1 MVDARP
7 AGVLFWF
14 RHDLRLH
21 DQPALH
27 RAIALAQATGGWL
40 LPLYIHDPLWQTET
54 VWGFARSSALRQQ
67 WRDMALHDLRQQ
79 LQALG
84 SDLLQWQGEPVSLL
98 RSLALALGEAC
109 RAPYAP
115 VLVCEEIAAPEE
127 QAQLEA
133 LRKQGLRL
141 ESVWQ
146 STLMEPASL
155 PFAMPQLPDV
165 YSDFRRALERASV
178 AAASP
183 LPAPRALPPLPPLPH
198 SVLPSRL
205 GQAGDTVGEAVG
217 DTAGE
222 AMGAAAVADNASSAG
237 SALRLFGGLHGGERA
252 ALRHL
257 EQYCQRGLP
266 HSYKQTR
273 NGLSGIDYSTKW
285 SPWLATGALSPRRAW
300 AEVQALV
307 AQQGPS
313 EGTDWIR
320 VELLWRDYFRWL
332 HCKYGRRLYRSSGLR
347 RGSPPTHDA
356 QAFLR
361 WCRGQTGQP
370 FIDAGMREL
379 KATGY
384 LSNRLRQNVASYLI
398 HDLACD
404 WRAGAAWFEAQLIDF
419 DVTSNQGN
427 WLYLSGGGTDPRGS
441 RRFDP
446 QRQAQLYDPDGA
458 YRARWGQ
465 FATEDDQR

>member
-54 VWGFARSSALRQQ
+54 VWGFTRSSALRQQ
-67 WRDMALHDLRQQ
+67 WRDMALQDLKQQ

-98 RSLALALGEAC
+98 RSLALALGEAR
-109 RAPYAP
+109 RAPFAP

-127 QAQLEA
+127 QAQLAA
-133 LRKQGLRL
+133 LREQGLRL

-146 STLMEPASL
+146 STLMEPDSL
-155 PFAMPQLPDV
+155 PFAMSQLPDV

-183 LPAPRALPPLPPLPH
+183 LPAPRALPPLPLLPR
-198 SVLPSRL
+198 SVLPPRL
-205 GQAGDTVGEAVG
+205 GQADE
-217 DTAGE
+217 
-222 AMGAAAVADNASSAG
+222 AVADNASSAG

-379 KATGY
+379 EATGY

-404 WRAGAAWFEAQLIDF
+404 WRAGAAWFEAQLIDY

-458 YRARWGQ
+458 YRARWSQ